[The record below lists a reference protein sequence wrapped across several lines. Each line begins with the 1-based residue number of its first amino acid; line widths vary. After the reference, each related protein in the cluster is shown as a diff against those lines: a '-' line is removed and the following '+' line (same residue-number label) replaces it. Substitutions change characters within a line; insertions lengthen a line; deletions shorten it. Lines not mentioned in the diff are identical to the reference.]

1 MNAVALHLS
10 HITKLII
17 MKFTK
22 TLFIAAL
29 AASTVLVSC
38 KDEEA
43 EKAAADLK
51 MEQEMAEKKADSLEM
66 AEKAKMERD
75 ATAVSLNGAMMY
87 PDMNIVENASTS
99 KDLSTLVAAVSAAGL
114 VETLSSE
121 GPFTVFAPTN
131 TAFAA
136 LPEGTVETLLE
147 PENKAKLS
155 SILTYHVV
163 SGNIMAGD
171 LMKMIEEGKGK
182 TSFATVNGEMLTA
195 MVVDGKVMI
204 KDAKGGTATVTAAD
218 VKQSNGVVHVIDT
231 VLMPAK

>member
-1 MNAVALHLS
+1 
-10 HITKLII
+10 

-22 TLFIAAL
+22 TLFVAAL

-66 AEKAKMERD
+66 VEKANMERD
-75 ATAVSLNGAMMY
+75 ATAVNINGAMMY
-87 PDMNIVENASTS
+87 PDINIVENASTS

-136 LPEGTVETLLE
+136 LPAGTVESLLE
-147 PENKAKLS
+147 PENKSTLTG
-155 SILTYHVV
+155 ILTYHVV
-163 SGNIMAGD
+163 SGNVMAGD
-171 LMKMIEEGKGK
+171 LMKMIEEGNGK
-182 TSFATVNGEMLTA
+182 TSFATVNGEKLTA

-204 KDAKGGTATVTAAD
+204 KDAKGGTATVTVAD
-218 VKQSNGVVHVIDT
+218 VKQSNGVVHVVDA

>member
-1 MNAVALHLS
+1 
-10 HITKLII
+10 
-17 MKFTK
+17 MKITK
-22 TLFIAAL
+22 TLFIAAI
-29 AASTVLVSC
+29 ASSTVLVSC

-66 AEKAKMERD
+66 VEKAKMERD
-75 ATAVSLNGAMMY
+75 ATAMNLNGAMMY

-136 LPEGTVETLLE
+136 LPAGTVETLLE
-147 PENKAKLS
+147 PENKATLS
-155 SILTYHVV
+155 GILTYHVV
-163 SGNIMAGD
+163 SGNVMADD

-218 VKQSNGVVHVIDT
+218 VKQSNGVVHVVDA